1 MKKGHLVFCVN
12 HNHCMMPTNFFW
24 SYLRMM
30 KPNGSMAVQGSAS
43 VKMSSINDG
52 IYQALQLGA
61 EWMFLMDADQLF
73 PPHTIPRLL
82 ETAEKHDA
90 KIVSVLY
97 HTGCAPYA
105 PVAGWIKENE
115 YKGEARTLYV
125 NARGEHWKS
134 SYAKLGT
141 GVVEVDWAGSGG
153 MLVHRDVIEAVGW
166 APFFDIYKEGQGI
179 RDRGHDI
186 NFCMRAKEK
195 GYKTFVDT
203 DVKSD
208 HGHFTYFS
216 AEWAEAFN
224 ESNMLDKM
232 NGVLL
237 RHAQEAG
244 YWDTVW
250 QTEHIKGGKRDE
262 NTAYKETF
270 ENVKSYMPAH
280 AKVAD
285 VGCGPGFLM
294 EYLRKEVGSICTG
307 YDFSA
312 EAIQIVQSKGFD
324 GKVADLRAYSPNGDS
339 GQFDVVVS
347 THTIEHVQ
355 DDSKFVETLKS
366 LCKPGGTVVI
376 ATPWVEEIQ
385 GHFEH
390 VRGYSDLDMDELM
403 SKHFKDFNV
412 TKNKRDY
419 VAVGTVA

>member
-1 MKKGHLVFCVN
+1 MKKGLLVFCVN
-12 HNHCMMPTNFFW
+12 HNHSMMPTNFFW

-30 KPNGSMAVQGSAS
+30 KPNGSLAVQGSAS
-43 VKMSSINDG
+43 VKASSINDG

-73 PPHTIPRLL
+73 PTHTIPRLL
-82 ETAEKHDA
+82 ETAQKHDA

-97 HTGCAPYA
+97 HIGYAPYS
-105 PVAGWIKENE
+105 PVAGWTKETE
-115 YKGEARTLYV
+115 YKGAKQTLFV

-153 MLVHRDVIEAVGW
+153 LLIHRDVIDAIGW
-166 APFFDIYKEGQGI
+166 APFADVWKEGQGI
-179 RDRGHDI
+179 RDMGHDV
-186 NFCMRAKEK
+186 NFCLRAKAK
-195 GYKTFVDT
+195 GFKIVVDT

-208 HGHFTYFS
+208 HGKMTYVS

-224 ESNMLDKM
+224 ESNMLEKM

-250 QTEHIKGGKRDE
+250 QTEHIKGAKRDADS
-262 NTAYKETF
+262 AYRETF
-270 ENVKSYMPAH
+270 RDIAAAVPEGAQ
-280 AKVAD
+280 VAD
-285 VGCGPGFLM
+285 IGCGPGFLM
-294 EYLRKEVGSICTG
+294 EHLRTEKGAICTG

-312 EAIQIVQSKGFD
+312 EAIEIVKSKGFD
-324 GKVADLRAYSPNGDS
+324 GKVADLRAYSTNGDS
-339 GQFDVVVS
+339 GQFDAVVS

-355 DDSKFVETLKS
+355 DDHKFVETMKS
-366 LCKPGGTVVI
+366 LCWPGGKVII

-390 VRGYSDLDMDELM
+390 VRDYSDLDMDQLM
-403 SKHFKDFNV
+403 SAHFKEFEV
-412 TKNKRDY
+412 KKNNRDY
-419 VAVGTVA
+419 VAVGIV